1 MKALSLSLI
10 SAFGLLCSALNAGQA
25 FPLFDGKTF
34 KGWDGDTNKTWRIE
48 DGMIIGGDGKTKVP
62 QNEFI
67 ATTRNY
73 TNYVLRLKFKLTGKD
88 GFVNSGVQYHSQ
100 RIPNHNE
107 MKGYQAD
114 LGEGWFGAIYDESRR
129 NKVMARPEEADV
141 KKAVKLNEWNDYEV
155 QTQGRRTILK
165 INGVQMVDYTEADE
179 SIPQFGRI
187 GLQIHG
193 GGTTEVRFKNVKIE
207 ELP

>member
-73 TNYVLRLKFKLTGKD
+73 TNYVLRLKFKLTGTD

>member
-10 SAFGLLCSALNAGQA
+10 SSFGLLCSALNAGQA

-88 GFVNSGVQYHSQ
+88 GFVNSGVLYHSQ

>member
-1 MKALSLSLI
+1 MKAPSLSLI

>member
-1 MKALSLSLI
+1 MKAPSLSLI

-25 FPLFDGKTF
+25 VPLFDGKTF

-73 TNYVLRLKFKLTGKD
+73 TNYVLRLKFKLTGTD